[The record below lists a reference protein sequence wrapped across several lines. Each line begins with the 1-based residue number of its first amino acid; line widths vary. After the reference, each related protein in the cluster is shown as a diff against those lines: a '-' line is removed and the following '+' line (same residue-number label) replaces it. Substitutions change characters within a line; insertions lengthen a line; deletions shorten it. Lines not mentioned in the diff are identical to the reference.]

1 MAVLESRADA
11 LRVGASTICTT
22 SLKLDD
28 AVHEFQRRAG
38 PWARARESR
47 FRKAKAVDAPAS
59 SQEPGAPMRVRL
71 DKRNVVTELA
81 RIPRR

>member
-47 FRKAKAVDAPAS
+47 LRKAKAVDAPGEQPGTRCSHKS
-59 SQEPGAPMRVRL
+59 SIG
-71 DKRNVVTELA
+71 
-81 RIPRR
+81 